1 MKAGREST
9 ALAHS
14 LPVAGGWAR
23 GAFTLMELLL
33 VLLIIVIAG
42 AVAMPLIRNSLKA
55 QQLKSAAETMRIE
68 WSRAHVK
75 AMKTGRIQVFRYE
88 LNGRQFAV
96 EPWVAADEATE
107 AAPGESTAAFGADP
121 AATAELQDEFAT
133 KSLEEGVTFAGGEAK
148 FDSRAYEVEDFF
160 QNGGS
165 GDAVQWSQPIL
176 FYPDGS
182 ASDAFV
188 IVTDD
193 SQSAY
198 RINLRGLTGTSYVS
212 EIAKLEDLLNEA
224 QESEVLP

>member
-1 MKAGREST
+1 MKAGSEHP

-14 LPVAGGWAR
+14 LPVAGRHAR

-33 VLLIIVIAG
+33 VLFIIVIAG

-88 LNGRQFAV
+88 LSGRQFSLQ
-96 EPWVAADEATE
+96 PWVAADEATE
-107 AAPGESTAAFGADP
+107 AGLGESTAGFGAAP
-121 AATAELQDEFAT
+121 AATEELQDEFTT
-133 KSLEEGVTFAGGEAK
+133 KSLEEGVTFAAGEAK

-212 EIAKLEDLLNEA
+212 EVGELEDLLSEA
-224 QESEVLP
+224 QNNEVLP